1 MKLIIFL
8 RLIGESIAIALQA
21 LRMNKLRTFLSILG
35 ITIGIFSIITVLA
48 IVDSME
54 RYLRNNINSLGNDV
68 IFIQKWPWYEEN
80 YQWWKYMSRP
90 IATEN
95 DFKAV
100 SKNSGYAGAT
110 ALLINIDSK
119 LLKYGPNTISNIT
132 ALGVTHQWYETKNFD
147 IEQGRYFTEAE
158 SNSGHTVVIIGA
170 EIAANLFNGMEAIGR
185 QIRMSGRPMTVIGV
199 FKREG
204 QSLLDNSLDN
214 MIVMPYS
221 YAVSI
226 SKKDSERNNPTI
238 MVKAR
243 KDVPLGFLED
253 ELRGIMRSN
262 RRIKP
267 GYDDNF
273 ALNKT
278 TLLAGGIEQLFGI
291 VGVAGWVIGSFSIL
305 VGGFGIANIM
315 FVSVKERTNEIGIQK
330 SLGAKNYFI
339 LLEFLTES
347 VTLCIFGGLM
357 GLLLVFGGTV
367 VVSKLFDMEM
377 VLSFTNVIT
386 GIIISVVIGIFS
398 GFVPALNA
406 SRLNPVDAMR
416 AK

>member
-1 MKLIIFL
+1 MKLLIFL
-8 RLIGESIAIALQA
+8 RLIGESVAIALQA

-90 IATEN
+90 PAKEA

-100 SKNSGYAGAT
+100 AKNSGYAQAV
-110 ALLINIDSK
+110 ALMINLDSK
-119 LLKYGPNTISNIT
+119 LLKYGTNTISNIT
-132 ALGVTHQWYETKNFD
+132 ALGVTHQWAGTKNFD
-147 IEQGRYFTEAE
+147 IARGRYFTESE
-158 SNSGHTVVIIGA
+158 SNSGHAVVIIGA
-170 EIAANLFNGMEAIGR
+170 DIAENLFNGMDPIGR
-185 QIRMSGRPMTVIGV
+185 SIRVSGRPMSVIGV
-199 FKREG
+199 FEKEG

-214 MIVMPYS
+214 LIVMPYT
-221 YAVSI
+221 YAIGV
-226 SKKDSERNNPTI
+226 SKKDAERNNPTI
-238 MVKAR
+238 MVKT
-243 KDVPLGFLED
+243 KEGVPLPFLED
-253 ELRGIMRSN
+253 ELRGILRAN

-267 GYDDNF
+267 GNDDNF

-291 VGVAGWVIGSFSIL
+291 VGVAGWIIGSFSIL

-357 GLLLVFGGTV
+357 GLLTVYLGTV
-367 VVSKLFDMEM
+367 VVSKGFDMEM
-377 VLSFTNVIT
+377 ILSFGNIIT
-386 GIIISVVIGIFS
+386 GIIISVCIGIIS
-398 GFVPALNA
+398 GFIPALNA

-416 AK
+416 SK